1 MSKRK
6 RLLFNVADIGFCLA
20 WDYPPL
26 LGADHPY
33 YQGFLFKRGIDQLR
47 KELRKFVEINLYWA
61 KGENKRPALKGA
73 RKILSFPKFWNLYK
87 NNTCYIME
95 MFHPLKERLLS
106 FAEIDFAFKDVEYY
120 LLGPEDGLQR
130 VNGRVFREY
139 WLLSQPI
146 DPLIK
151 SLLINILAREGG
163 FLLHS
168 AGVIVNNCG
177 LVFCGESGSGKST
190 LAEFFRLDKETIV
203 LTDENL
209 VIAKKEGKFSINA
222 TPWPGGARIS
232 YASRAPLK
240 NVFFIRHAKNNLLL
254 PLKPHEAFKKILS
267 QTVLC
272 VWERPWLDSL
282 LDFLRELSEKIEF
295 FDLEFVNERSVV
307 DFLKKKIS
315 L

>member
-6 RLLFNVADIGFCLA
+6 RLLFNVAEIGFCLA

-26 LGADHPY
+26 LRADNPY
-33 YQGFLFKRGIDQLR
+33 YQGFLFKSGIDKL
-47 KELRKFVEINLYWA
+47 KKDLRKFVEINLYWA
-61 KGENKRPALKGA
+61 KGEKPALKGSQ
-73 RKILSFPKFWNLYK
+73 KILSFPKFWNLYR
-87 NNTCYIME
+87 NSTSYLME
-95 MFHPLKERLLS
+95 MFHPLKKRPLS
-106 FAEIDFAFKDVEYY
+106 FAEIDFDFKNVEYY
-120 LLGPEDGLQR
+120 LLGPENGLQR
-130 VNGRVFREY
+130 VNGSVFKEY
-139 WLLSQPI
+139 WFLSQPV

-151 SLLINILAREGG
+151 SLLVNILAREGG
-163 FLLHS
+163 SLLHS

-190 LAEFFRLDKETIV
+190 LAEFFRLDKESIV

-209 VIAKKEGKFSINA
+209 VINKKEGKFYIHA

-232 YASRAPLK
+232 YASRALLK

-254 PLKPHEAFKKILS
+254 PLKPDEAFKKILS

-272 VWERPWLDSL
+272 VWEQPLLDSL

-295 FDLEFVNERSVV
+295 FVLEFVNERSVV